1 MFRILNWKNIDEA
14 LPEYHRIRIRNG
26 YDDEYCSDRNSVS
39 EEYVHRNNSSEESTR
54 TFSRISLGPK
64 EHSVIDTPFFTEKAT
79 KTDSDD
85 GTLKYDLL
93 TNVCICMI
101 DIVGFSS
108 WCSNHLPNVIA
119 KAMVDYN
126 DWIGNFVEQYESVS
140 KIELV
145 GDSCMLLSG
154 KATDQSETLTESYLT
169 DSYLSMIRMAMDLLE
184 DIESLRNIFKSSK
197 IGIRIGIHV
206 SDVIGIYLKNPYKYQ
221 MFGNDIN
228 VCSRLERSSIP
239 NTIHISEKT
248 LMCVQ
253 NACNTS
259 CGLCSRSVKG
269 GVVYQNYKGVGFKT
283 SYQLFL
289 KKNKICIV
297 NMNAL
302 FSKHIMSLG
311 PLECFRYQYNIEEAI
326 SDCCSYKYIGVVLN
340 ISQERDI
347 WSDSKDLIKCLKS
360 NEHFKQSVC
369 LITTDAMLEATT
381 LQFEYEF
388 EDILSFQ
395 SPYFTAKL
403 DEIFTRWAKIWS
415 LKTQHGPLDL
425 TIV

>member
-14 LPEYHRIRIRNG
+14 LPEHHTI
-26 YDDEYCSDRNSVS
+26 CSDRNSVSEDSVSEDSVSEDSVS
-39 EEYVHRNNSSEESTR
+39 EEYVHRNNLSEGSIR
-54 TFSRISLGPK
+54 NFSRISLGTK
-64 EHSVIDTPFFTEKAT
+64 EHSIIDTSFFKEK
-79 KTDSDD
+79 KSRIDSDD

-126 DWIGNFVEQYESVS
+126 NWIGNFVEQYEYVN

-145 GDSCMLLSG
+145 GDSCMLVAG
-154 KATDQSETLTESYLT
+154 TVTDKNETLTDGYLT
-169 DSYLSMIRMAMDLLE
+169 DSYLSMIRMAVDLLE
-184 DIESLRNIFKSSK
+184 DIVSLRNIFKSSK

-228 VCSRLERSSIP
+228 VCSRLESSSIP

-259 CGLCSRSVKG
+259 CGPSSRCVKG
-269 GVVYQNYKGVGFKT
+269 SVIYQNYKGVGFKT

-289 KKNKICIV
+289 KKKEICIV

-302 FSKHIMSLG
+302 FTKYIMSLA
-311 PLECFRYQYNIEEAI
+311 PLECFRYKYNIAEAL
-326 SDCCSYKYIGVVLN
+326 SDCYSYKYIGVVLN

-369 LITTDAMLEATT
+369 LITTDAMLEATI

-395 SPYFTAKL
+395 SPYFA
-403 DEIFTRWAKIWS
+403 
-415 LKTQHGPLDL
+415 
-425 TIV
+425 